1 MLAILAGGCQS
12 GAQPK
17 GDDLQGV
24 VKRFHHNL
32 RWKYNEDVAARVAP
46 KYSSDFRD
54 RLEDLSKD
62 WNVTAWDVRKVEVE
76 PEGKRAKIRVHL
88 NYYYMNSPVV
98 KEEKIQEVWELV
110 DDQWILTSWQGGPLQ
125 VPPDDDEATDDR
137 EPGEKEAGDKGDVE
151 ATQPDPREGADRV
164 PPPKDT
170 VRDLPDDPEGE

>member
-1 MLAILAGGCQS
+1 MALLALLAGGCQS
-12 GAQPK
+12 GTQPK

-62 WNVTAWDVRKVEVE
+62 WNVTAWEVRKVELE

-88 NYYYMNSPVV
+88 TYYYMNSPVV
-98 KEEKIQEVWELV
+98 KEEKVHEVWELF
-110 DDQWILTSWQGGPLQ
+110 DDQWILTAWDGGPLK
-125 VPPDDDEATDDR
+125 VPPDDGEQTDDR
-137 EPGEKEAGDKGDVE
+137 EPGDKKAGDEADAKGRGP
-151 ATQPDPREGADRV
+151 Q
-164 PPPKDT
+164 PKDT